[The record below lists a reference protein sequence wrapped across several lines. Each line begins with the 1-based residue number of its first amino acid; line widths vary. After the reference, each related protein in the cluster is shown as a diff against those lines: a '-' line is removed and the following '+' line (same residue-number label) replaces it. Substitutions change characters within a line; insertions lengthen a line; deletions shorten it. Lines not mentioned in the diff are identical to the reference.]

1 MCSNSAQNIPR
12 CKIFATIFK
21 VFEGSIQLFCNSKAK
36 LHTSH
41 LIVTKKPLTTI
52 MLDFTASVLLALLI
66 SQIAYPQGL
75 VHLVAWL
82 AIFFSYY
89 FFAVSMAGA
98 LRVNQVVF
106 TGTETKILRITFLI
120 PCFDVYYIF
129 YQGVGGLITSVFL
142 PHSDTHCDSNILPET
157 IFFMG
162 L

>member
-1 MCSNSAQNIPR
+1 M
-12 CKIFATIFK
+12 
-21 VFEGSIQLFCNSKAK
+21 E
-36 LHTSH
+36 
-41 LIVTKKPLTTI
+41 KPFTTI
-52 MLDFTASVLLALLI
+52 MLDFTASVLLALLV

-120 PCFDVYYIF
+120 PCFGVYYIF

-142 PHSDTHCDSNILPET
+142 TPTLTLIAIR
-157 IFFMG
+157 IFCLRRFFSWDYDEYKNTSISRPLKKYFRALDNDG
-162 L
+162 